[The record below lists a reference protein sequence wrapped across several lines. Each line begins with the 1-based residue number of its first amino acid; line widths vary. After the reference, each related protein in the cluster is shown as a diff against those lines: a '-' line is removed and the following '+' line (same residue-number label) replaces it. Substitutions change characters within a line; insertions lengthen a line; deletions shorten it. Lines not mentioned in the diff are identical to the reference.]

1 MRIRSVKPEFWTSE
15 DVAALD
21 WHTRLLFLGLWSYVD
36 DNGVGRDNE
45 LLIVAAIFP
54 LDDPRE
60 ALARVSGGLLKLAEG
75 NLVMRYRGEDEKNY
89 LCVTGWRHQRID
101 HPNQPRYPL
110 PPGVTSED
118 MTYRKSRETLAKVP
132 AILAPG
138 TEEQRNRGTVKKTS
152 RRKSST
158 PDLNAD
164 REDVDKLCTHLRDRI
179 VGNGSKEPTIT
190 KQWRN
195 SARLL
200 MDKDGRT
207 FDQVMACIEW
217 SQNNDFWRGNVLSM
231 PTLRE
236 KYDQLRLAALKE
248 QGDQTKKPKERLTFG
263 GGDTPAWE
271 M

>member
-1 MRIRSVKPEFWTSE
+1 MRIRSYKPEFWTSE
-15 DVAALD
+15 DVAGLD
-21 WHTRLLFLGLWSYVD
+21 WHTRLLFLGIWSYVD

-60 ALARVSGGLLKLAEG
+60 ALARVSRGLQQLAEA
-75 NLVMRYRGEDEKNY
+75 NLVMRYPGGDGKNY

-110 PPGVTSED
+110 PPGLTSED
-118 MTYRKSRETLAKVP
+118 MTYRKIRESLASVP

-138 TEEQRNRGTVKKTS
+138 TEEQRNRGTVRKTS
-152 RRKSST
+152 RRKPKASDT
-158 PDLNAD
+158 EP
-164 REDVDKLCTHLRDRI
+164 REDVQKLCNHLRDRI
-179 VGNGSKEPTIT
+179 VGNGSKEPSIT
-190 KQWRN
+190 RKWHD

-200 MDKDGRT
+200 MDKDGRS
-207 FDQVMACIEW
+207 FDQVMACIDWCQDDE
-217 SQNNDFWRGNVLSM
+217 FWRPNILSM

-236 KYDQLRLAALKE
+236 KYDRLRLAALKE
-248 QGDQTKKPKERLTFG
+248 KPKQQERLTFG
-263 GGDTPAWE
+263 GGDRPAWE